1 MQLREEQMGRPR
13 KTKQS
18 PPRKQKPLD
27 LMKQQAENRRKLL
40 ARLSPDARNFARRE
54 FAKLGLYQ

>member
-1 MQLREEQMGRPR
+1 MGRPR